1 MFGKT
6 NREIGKNKCDK
17 CRKQI
22 RGRGGQMIKERCRAK
37 KEEGKEEGK
46 DAQNQT
52 QDWEEKTEKKFIEE
66 EEYEV

>member
-1 MFGKT
+1 
-6 NREIGKNKCDK
+6 
-17 CRKQI
+17 
-22 RGRGGQMIKERCRAK
+22 MIKERCRAK

-52 QDWEEKTEKKFIEE
+52 QAWEGKTEKKFIEE